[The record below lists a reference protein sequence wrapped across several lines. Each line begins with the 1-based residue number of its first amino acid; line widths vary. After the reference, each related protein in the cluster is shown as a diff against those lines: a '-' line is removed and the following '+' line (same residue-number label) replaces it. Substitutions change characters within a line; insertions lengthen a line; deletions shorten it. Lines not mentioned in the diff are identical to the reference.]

1 MQGLGRQP
9 AEIQGPWSQGHGWGW
24 LRRSRL
30 LAQALLRPLPPPEE
44 EENGASSE
52 ESGSGQVA
60 RSGGSSFQVSNRCHR
75 PPC

>member
-30 LAQALLRPLPPPEE
+30 LAQAPLRPLPPVEE

-52 ESGSGQVA
+52 EGGSGQVA
-60 RSGGSSFQVSNRCHR
+60 RSGGSRN
-75 PPC
+75 P